1 MSSSI
6 TSESTTRDQL
16 LSAAHAVCNDFAS
29 HKDVLTHFSTS
40 TTPIAVEH
48 GHSSLA
54 PFLGREF
61 VGLEDVK
68 TYFYILAK
76 TIKYNNMEFVE
87 YIVDDQQRKVVVKG
101 RAEFRWI
108 ETQQSW
114 DEMFVYVLQ
123 FDDEYK
129 LARYE
134 VWADSGSVY
143 LARTG
148 QMHVLQS

>member
-1 MSSSI
+1 MF
-6 TSESTTRDQL
+6 SESTARDQL
-16 LSAAHAVCNDFAS
+16 LSAAQRICNDFAS
-29 HKDVLTHFSTS
+29 HRDVLAHFSTS
-40 TTPIAVEH
+40 TIPIAVEH

-76 TIKYNNMEFVE
+76 TVKYDNMEFVE
-87 YIVDDQQRKVVVKG
+87 YIVDDQQRKVVAKG
-101 RAEFRWI
+101 RAGFTWI

-114 DEMFVYVLQ
+114 DEMFAYVLQ
-123 FDDEYK
+123 FDDVYK

-134 VWADSGSVY
+134 VWADSGSAY

-148 QMHVLQS
+148 QTHVLQS